1 MTWLALAVLM
11 CAPAG
16 ESMTAT
22 LVEGPVTVAGAP
34 IATGAVLQPG
44 DTVETQVGG
53 RAEIALPGGSLLRIG
68 ENTRLTLSPVPARS
82 EFSAR
87 LFFGNLWARVHKLAS
102 GETFRVE
109 TENGVAG
116 VRGTEFRVD
125 VGQQQPDL
133 VRVYEGT
140 VLVEARD
147 GRWWHALQRDVRIR
161 SAAERH
167 RPIAFEVVTRNRR
180 ERAGARIAERVRRPL
195 ALLQEN
201 VQVHRSRRR
210 TRSRVR
216 CSCSG
221 LRISARRMR
230 PGSTPSAVFRERTH
244 SMNK

>member
-34 IATGAVLQPG
+34 IVTGAVLQPG
-44 DTVETQVGG
+44 DTVEAQAGG

-87 LFFGNLWARVHKLAS
+87 LFFGNLWARVHKLAA

-116 VRGTEFRVD
+116 LRGTEFRVEA
-125 VGQQQPDL
+125 GQKEPDL

-140 VLVEARD
+140 VQVEARD
-147 GRWWHALQRDVRIR
+147 GRWSHALEAGTGLRFRREAETPQAFDTRSESGHSFMEWVRSRKTADGFEPGRIR
-161 SAAERH
+161 RAEMRNPEQEH
-167 RPIAFEVVTRNRR
+167 RTR
-180 ERAGARIAERVRRPL
+180 ERVRR
-195 ALLQEN
+195 
-201 VQVHRSRRR
+201 RDR
-210 TRSRVR
+210 
-216 CSCSG
+216 
-221 LRISARRMR
+221 
-230 PGSTPSAVFRERTH
+230 
-244 SMNK
+244 